1 MPATDPTQPWS
12 WQAASRMRPAR
23 MAASASSVSA
33 ASSS

>member
-12 WQAASRMRPAR
+12 WQAARRMRPAR
-23 MAASASSVSA
+23 MASSASSGVA